1 MNTSKAGVI
10 IIGGGVIGCAIAYS
24 LAKAQVKALV
34 IDKADSVGREASWAG
49 AGILGSSASTREP
62 YAELCRASLA
72 LYPTLA
78 DALKAETHIDI
89 EFTQSGSISV
99 FFNDEEQSGL
109 TGLATRRLDRGFST
123 EVLTAEQV
131 WELEPAISKSVVGGV
146 RFPHDAQV
154 RNPKLVKALAK
165 GAALLGTEFLFGNP
179 VTAFLR
185 EGARITG
192 VEVNGEAYYGDTFV
206 IATGCWSGKV
216 AALLDYSL
224 SIEPARGQIVLAE
237 AMPPILR
244 HVINGH
250 GVYLVPRSDG
260 KILIGA
266 TVEFVGYDKRTTLE
280 GTRQMIEAGIALMPK
295 LGESSFV
302 QTWVGLRPYAK
313 GNPYL
318 GRLPGFDNV
327 IVASGHF
334 KNGILL
340 APITGKLICELIMT
354 GNPSMPLD
362 PFCLLRD

>member
-1 MNTSKAGVI
+1 MFIFLFPCVFFPLLFPFLSPLFSSLFFPLFRPLSPSFALDPHPSLV
-10 IIGGGVIGCAIAYS
+10 YS
-24 LAKAQVKALV
+24 LVSPPL
-34 IDKADSVGREASWAG
+34 
-49 AGILGSSASTREP
+49 SS
-62 YAELCRASLA
+62 
-72 LYPTLA
+72 
-78 DALKAETHIDI
+78 
-89 EFTQSGSISV
+89 
-99 FFNDEEQSGL
+99 
-109 TGLATRRLDRGFST
+109 
-123 EVLTAEQV
+123 
-131 WELEPAISKSVVGGV
+131 
-146 RFPHDAQV
+146 RFP
-154 RNPKLVKALAK
+154 
-165 GAALLGTEFLFGNP
+165 
-179 VTAFLR
+179 
-185 EGARITG
+185 
-192 VEVNGEAYYGDTFV
+192 
-206 IATGCWSGKV
+206 KV

-295 LGESSFV
+295 FGESSFV